1 MDGIYIKYKKK
12 KKNPIELR
20 CKHTHTDLIIC
31 KHSLSGWLLPDISIT
46 ASFSPSVIWCK
57 FCLIP
62 LLFLLSSLFFHCFH
76 SLPVL
81 YHFCIVEHIFS
92 FSSILNLP
100 AVILLQLSHQ
110 SCLLAMLFCLSILGW
125 GSVTDYNVLSH
136 RKFHYSY
143 TQAIVFCH
151 FPIFSLTPLVRSNH

>member
-1 MDGIYIKYKKK
+1 MQTQ
-12 KKNPIELR
+12 PFWLAASW
-20 CKHTHTDLIIC
+20 TLA
-31 KHSLSGWLLPDISIT
+31 LLPAFPPLWSDASS
-46 ASFSPSVIWCK
+46 ASFL
-57 FCLIP
+57 FCSC
-62 LLFLLSSLFFHCFH
+62 FLLYFFHCFH